1 MAPARH
7 RRCLSRR
14 AARSCRL

>member
-1 MAPARH
+1 MTFTVDYQH

-14 AARSCRL
+14 